1 MSLLFKNKNFDT
13 YGIGVGAS
21 IPLPGSISPEI
32 IEAGFSLR
40 KERLLSGEL
49 RNKYLGSVITHP
61 TPDNF
66 VFSDAYFDSKDN
78 QYDETFFQYNK
89 ENNEWKRFQGNELEK
104 EYRELGFYKN
114 AHKGDK
120 RYLVVNQ
127 FVAQLINLISLK
139 NGN

>member
-1 MSLLFKNKNFDT
+1 MFPIQYGQTLQVYQTDT
-13 YGIGVGAS
+13 
-21 IPLPGSISPEI
+21 
-32 IEAGFSLR
+32 
-40 KERLLSGEL
+40 
-49 RNKYLGSVITHP
+49 H
-61 TPDNF
+61 
-66 VFSDAYFDSKDN
+66 